1 MAHGS
6 SSSLQQLSI
15 VGRLKGSHA
24 GQQTMEGEGLCGT
37 EKTKGVQIHIE
48 GGYSSGGNH
57 RGLGY
62 SPMEERLASICVS
75 LRTKAKKQPSKHITN
90 SSGKT
95 QSTSSSRALCMLREF
110 SNPGLHPQQILQAIE
125 RTGWVGNLCISF
137 KVLAA
142 GWTMARRQK
151 LVMLERQHKTNMKQ
165 EGHKTEC
172 HWC

>member
-48 GGYSSGGNH
+48 GGYSSGGNP

-75 LRTKAKKQPSKHITN
+75 LRTKAKKATEQTYN
-90 SSGKT
+90 
-95 QSTSSSRALCMLREF
+95 QLLRQDTIYF
-110 SNPGLHPQQILQAIE
+110 IIQGFVHA
-125 RTGWVGNLCISF
+125 T
-137 KVLAA
+137 
-142 GWTMARRQK
+142 
-151 LVMLERQHKTNMKQ
+151 
-165 EGHKTEC
+165 
-172 HWC
+172 